1 MDLAV
6 DLLNGILAL
15 AALYAIVD
23 AALRVGARMRGR
35 PRHADSVGW
44 AFAQFP
50 FFLLEPDVDIFNA
63 SAPPV
68 TLKILTVA
76 LAAGA
81 AVLLPSYQYLLKIFK
96 SRPKHRH
103 FRMDSAIERDPK

>member
-1 MDLAV
+1 MW
-6 DLLNGILAL
+6 LNGILAL
-15 AALYAIVD
+15 APLCVVD

-35 PRHADSVGW
+35 PRHADPVGW

-50 FFLLEPDVDIFNA
+50 FLLEPDVDIFNA

-76 LAAGA
+76 LAASA
-81 AVLLPSYQYLLKIFK
+81 VVLLPSYQYLLKIFK